1 MTEGRVKRPVLLV
14 LIVLALLLAAGT
26 VLTMSS
32 ANYRLDWFELMTGV
46 GGPRM
51 DSAQFA
57 ADVTAGQPAIV
68 ASASAN
74 YGAQMGYWS
83 AFTGRRVFLP
93 MIVKH

>member
-1 MTEGRVKRPVLLV
+1 MKRPVLLL

-26 VLTMSS
+26 AFAMSS

-51 DSAQFA
+51 DSAHFA
-57 ADVTAGQPAIV
+57 ADVTAGQSAIA

-74 YGAQMGYWS
+74 YGVQMGYWS
-83 AFTGRRVFLP
+83 AFTGRQVFLP
-93 MIVKH
+93 AVVKKH